1 MFAIKDHLWTIFYIC
16 VMLKLYGVAQVM
28 KTRYDERPPPLNI
41 SHDLSSVI
49 HGDHLH
55 VVDRENVSVL
65 LAPDIRVCQQKHVFI
80 ITSAMTN
87 KHLRDKGEFIL
98 LFSQNIVLDHFSKK

>member
-1 MFAIKDHLWTIFYIC
+1 MFAVKDHLWTIFYIC

-49 HGDHLH
+49 HGDNLH
-55 VVDRENVSVL
+55 VVDRENVSLVAPFSPQL
-65 LAPDIRVCQQKHVFI
+65 KFSGISELKLAPDRE
-80 ITSAMTN
+80 S
-87 KHLRDKGEFIL
+87 
-98 LFSQNIVLDHFSKK
+98 